1 MKVLIV
7 DDSADI
13 RSLIRVILE
22 SKGHTVAGEAE
33 DGPSA
38 LKAFAEL
45 RPELV
50 LLDIIMPGMSGVEV
64 LEGIRKLD
72 PEARVIMVT
81 AVEQDRVNRRLLL
94 LGASGIIYKPFAP
107 GDFEKAFLTALH
119 RKPLNS
125 SRNEGI
131 TRLAAGGLSRCML
144 RTADVSSWAWEL
156 SDLSVFSGKI
166 SDAVK
171 LAAFGPT
178 VGAVQVNLRGGAP
191 FSAAMIFRSLDIKFI
206 AGCFVDGP
214 VYRVSGMEV
223 DEALIMEIGNI
234 ILNAMTSPLINAL
247 RKSAIPSVPML
258 VKGGPGAVTA
268 GLSSCLDPELEYTVI
283 SASLA
288 MRRDGRLARAGAL
301 CFLPQE
307 LAGEIERDAEQAGPP
322 Q

>member
-13 RSLIRVILE
+13 RNLIRVILE
-22 SKGHTVAGEAE
+22 SKGHTVAGEAG
-33 DGPSA
+33 DGPGA
-38 LKAFAEL
+38 LKAFTEL
-45 RPELV
+45 RPEMV

-64 LEGIRKLD
+64 LEEIRKID

-119 RKPLNS
+119 QKPLNS
-125 SRNEGI
+125 SRNETI
-131 TRLAAGGLSRCML
+131 TSLAAGGLSRCML
-144 RTADVSSWAWEL
+144 RTADVSAWAWEL
-156 SDLSVFSGKI
+156 CDVSVFTGKI
-166 SDAVK
+166 PDAVK

-178 VGAVQVNLRGGAP
+178 VGAVQVNLRGGMP

-206 AGCFVDGP
+206 SSCFVDGP
-214 VYRVSGMEV
+214 VYRISGTEV
-223 DEALIMEIGNI
+223 EEALLMEIGNI
-234 ILNAMTSPLINAL
+234 ILNALTSPLINAL
-247 RKSAIPSVPML
+247 KKSAIPSVPML
-258 VKGGPGAVTA
+258 IKGGPGAVTA
-268 GLSSCLDPELEYTVI
+268 GLSSCLAPDLEYRVI

-288 MRRDGRLARAGAL
+288 MRRDGRLARAGVL

-307 LAGEIERDAEQAGPP
+307 LAEEIERDAAKA
-322 Q
+322 

>member
-33 DGPSA
+33 DGPGA

-45 RPELV
+45 RPDMV

-64 LEGIRKLD
+64 LEEIRKLD

-119 RKPLNS
+119 QKPLNS

-156 SDLSVFSGKI
+156 CDLSVLSGKI
-166 SDAVK
+166 PDAVK
-171 LAAFGPT
+171 LAAFGPN
-178 VGAVQVNLRGGAP
+178 VGAVQVNLRGSAP

-206 AGCFVDGP
+206 SSCFVDGP

-223 DEALIMEIGNI
+223 EEALIIEIGNI

-247 RKSAIPSVPML
+247 KKSAIPSVPML

-268 GLSSCLDPELEYTVI
+268 GLSSCLDPALEYRVI

-307 LAGEIERDAEQAGPP
+307 LAEEIERDAEEAGG
-322 Q
+322 